1 MNIMSTFAKQATGQA
16 SVADIARR
24 AKAAARLLALL
35 PGDRR
40 DAALRAAAYA
50 IEQRKLE
57 ILVANQRD
65 CHDAARG
72 VETGQMSRALFKRLQ
87 INEQGI
93 AAMSRCVLD
102 VAALPDPLGR
112 QLAATELDDGLTLY
126 KESCPIGVVGIIFEA
141 RPEVVPQVAALALK
155 SGNAVIFKGG
165 AEAAHTNQALVTIWR
180 DAVSHFQDIPPA
192 AINLLHTRED
202 VAQMLT
208 LDQEIDLIIPRGS
221 QRFVRYIAEHS
232 RIPVLGHG
240 EGICHVYVDHAANLR
255 KALAIALDSKV
266 QYPAACNAMET
277 LLVHEKVA
285 ERFLPEVIARFKAE
299 GVEVRGCPGT
309 MALAQSHEVV
319 RVSEEDWATEYSDLI
334 ISIKIVGN
342 IEEAL
347 EHIDRYGSGHT
358 EAIVTEN
365 SDTASH
371 FMTRVDAAG
380 VYHNASTRFA
390 DGFRY
395 GLGAEIGISTG
406 KLHAR
411 GPVGLEGLTTYKYKL
426 FGDGHVVAGYSN
438 GERTFRHRNL
448 TSDAGAIKNGRKTFR
463 SVPSALKGKLR
474 IHE

>member
-1 MNIMSTFAKQATGQA
+1 MSSTSKVTATDI
-16 SVADIARR
+16 SVEDVARR
-24 AKAAARLLALL
+24 AKAAARQLALL

-40 DAALRAAAYA
+40 EAALRAAAYA

-65 CHDAARG
+65 CHDAARA
-72 VETGQMSRALFKRLQ
+72 VEAGQMSRALFKRLQ
-87 INEQGI
+87 INGQGI
-93 AAMSRCVLD
+93 EAMARCVLD
-102 VAALPDPLGR
+102 LAALPDPLGR
-112 QLAATELDDGLTLY
+112 KLAATELDDGLTLY
-126 KESCPIGVVGIIFEA
+126 KESCPIGVIGIIFEA
-141 RPEVVPQVAALALK
+141 RPEVVTQVAALALK
-155 SGNAVIFKGG
+155 SGNAVILKGG
-165 AEAAHTNQALVTIWR
+165 AEAAHTNHALVTIWR
-180 DAVSHFQDIPPA
+180 EALSHFLDIPRT
-192 AINLLHTRED
+192 AINLLQTRED

-208 LDQEIDLIIPRGS
+208 LDREIDLIIPRGS
-221 QRFVRYIAEHS
+221 QKFVRYIAEHS

-240 EGICHVYVDHAANLR
+240 EGICHVYVDRAADLR
-255 KALAIALDSKV
+255 KALAIAFDSKV

-277 LLVHEKVA
+277 LLVHENVA
-285 ERFLPEVIARFKAE
+285 ELFLPEMIARFKAE
-299 GVEVRGCPGT
+299 GVEMRGCPRT
-309 MALAQSHEVV
+309 TALAQSNDVV

-334 ISIKIVGN
+334 VSIKIVGS

-358 EAIVTEN
+358 EAIVTE
-365 SDTASH
+365 DVDAAAH

-380 VYHNASTRFA
+380 VYQNASTRFS

-395 GLGAEIGISTG
+395 GLGAEMGISTG

-448 TSDAGAIKNGRKTFR
+448 ASDAGAIKSERKTLR
-463 SVPSALKGKLR
+463 SFPSALKVKLR
-474 IHE
+474 IHD